1 MAIDIDLKSFEPSE
15 KIPILSGREQQPDG
29 TVHVNSDVNSNVNS
43 DMNSNVNSNMNIFV

>member
-1 MAIDIDLKSFEPSE
+1 MAIDIGLKSFEPSE

-43 DMNSNVNSNMNIFV
+43 DVNSFV